1 MSVAQQSSGKA
12 WLWFFVWLAIIIL
25 MLVFVRQF
33 FWLALPGVVTCFAKA
48 MNLLDANKPEDQE
61 W

>member
-1 MSVAQQSSGKA
+1 MSAQQSTGKY
-12 WLWFFVWLAIIIL
+12 WLWFFIWLTIIIL

-33 FWLALPGVVTCFAKA
+33 FWLALPGVVLYFAKA
-48 MNLLDANKPEDQE
+48 MNLLDPNTPEDKE

>member
-1 MSVAQQSSGKA
+1 MSSQESTGKY
-12 WLWFFVWLAIIIL
+12 WLWFVVWLAIIIL

-33 FWLALPGVVTCFAKA
+33 FWLALPGVVLYFAKA
-48 MNLLDANKPEDQE
+48 MNLLDSNSAQDQE